1 MWTLELVHE
10 STQKQALTH
19 QAWVPSSMT
28 RRPCNSRHQHHHV
41 RMCVDVSL
49 VCAGAVLPW
58 GPGMGPCAAAGAPGR
73 PACSSARQE
82 PAATYTLPAGI
93 GGRGGVRPTA
103 IGARCL
109 FVGVM
114 SCSMTD
120 IRRHVVSALSR
131 PVLTVALSTVACCGV
146 HKFPYKLISSPF
158 KCLVPALCGANAWFL
173 CCADR
178 CHGVICWPAACLQ
191 AVLQVMLHGGDELER
206 SGASHVLAAFCQDN
220 NLGQMAVLSTVVYAG
235 RQAQAAALGVCG
247 SQWRVVCGWQAARRL
262 QSVQLPAGVPVSE

>member
-1 MWTLELVHE
+1 M
-10 STQKQALTH
+10 
-19 QAWVPSSMT
+19 
-28 RRPCNSRHQHHHV
+28 
-41 RMCVDVSL
+41 
-49 VCAGAVLPW
+49 
-58 GPGMGPCAAAGAPGR
+58 
-73 PACSSARQE
+73 
-82 PAATYTLPAGI
+82 
-93 GGRGGVRPTA
+93 
-103 IGARCL
+103 
-109 FVGVM
+109 
-114 SCSMTD
+114 
-120 IRRHVVSALSR
+120 SALSR

-158 KCLVPALCGANAWFL
+158 KCLVLALCGDNAWFL

-178 CHGVICWPAACLQ
+178 CHAVTCWPAACLQ

-247 SQWRVVCGWQAARRL
+247 SQWRFVCGWQAARRL